1 MFWTVYI
8 ELIGQSLLKTPVVRA
23 GSTVLYLSW
32 PVGSLI
38 EKGTSWCEV
47 ILRASFLQKVI
58 EFPSCSLLHRKDLP
72 LFLCPFYILIILW
85 IVQMFL
91 INSDVKYS
99 KIAMKKQ
106 KWIRTRRE
114 QLLIYRF
121 TLFTLNTSSSNRS
134 EYIPKYYS
142 TEIITFLI
150 ALLAPWHFFLL
161 VQTKAF
167 PILEMM
173 LFLNMPPQLLVLHLY
188 LHWIS
193 WSQSALFYFAES
205 QGFLGWSR
213 IASLCFGH
221 RTVALLSFSFSP
233 SDFCFLLAFL
243 YLLSVAGIKGVGY
256 PGYPVLT
263 VTSSCGPRNGLFEQ
277 ASNNGVPESE
287 AAPFL
292 AGTCI
297 RTSAVS
303 ELPLHETPILSSQP
317 LLDVIIFCGQSKNG
331 NVLHLKTEE

>member
-1 MFWTVYI
+1 MTF
-8 ELIGQSLLKTPVVRA
+8 LSA
-23 GSTVLYLSW
+23 GSDKGLSY
-32 PVGSLI
+32 P
-38 EKGTSWCEV
+38 
-47 ILRASFLQKVI
+47 RNDA
-58 EFPSCSLLHRKDLP
+58 
-72 LFLCPFYILIILW
+72 
-85 IVQMFL
+85 
-91 INSDVKYS
+91 
-99 KIAMKKQ
+99 
-106 KWIRTRRE
+106 
-114 QLLIYRF
+114 
-121 TLFTLNTSSSNRS
+121 
-134 EYIPKYYS
+134 
-142 TEIITFLI
+142 
-150 ALLAPWHFFLL
+150 
-161 VQTKAF
+161 
-167 PILEMM
+167 ILEYASTVAS
-173 LFLNMPPQLLVLHLY
+173 LTF
-188 LHWIS
+188 I
-193 WSQSALFYFAES
+193 SALNFLVPKCFFYFAES

-303 ELPLHETPILSSQP
+303 ELPLHETSILSSQP